1 MNRSDAK
8 FNPAVLPPQ
17 DVKSHGE
24 GDSSGSGRRH
34 FLYPGQIFVSREAI
48 TISTILG
55 SCAAVCLWDRRR
67 KIGGMNHYLLPEGPG
82 DGENRLRYGNVANA
96 ALLKELLAM
105 GSDVKDLQAK
115 IFGGTSAYAAD
126 PLTALGTRNVEI
138 AEQFLR
144 GVGIPVTA
152 KEVSGK
158 HGRKL
163 TFNTLDGA
171 TDVKNYQGVT

>member
-1 MNRSDAK
+1 MKSDVK
-8 FNPAVLPPQ
+8 FNPAVLSPE
-17 DVKSHGE
+17 DMKRHGE
-24 GDSSGSGRRH
+24 NDSTATERRH

-55 SCAAVCLWDRRR
+55 SCAAVCLWDSRR
-67 KIGGMNHYLLPEGPG
+67 KIGGMNHYLLPEGAA
-82 DGENRLRYGNVANA
+82 DGPNRLRYGNVANA
-96 ALLKELLAM
+96 ALLNELLAL
-105 GSDVKDLQAK
+105 GCEVKNLQAK

-126 PLTALGTRNVEI
+126 PLTALGTRNVQM

-144 GVGIPVTA
+144 DAGIPITA

-163 TFNTLDGA
+163 TFNTVDGV
-171 TDVKNYQGVT
+171 TEVKNYQNLP